1 MRYAL
6 IIIAVCGV
14 FLYAIGS
21 YIHGHQKSEA
31 ERGAKEL
38 RPYSAKVE
46 LIQAYK
52 CKGTCYRTFVSYK
65 LDDQVKVSI
74 FVGSVAAVG
83 QAVTVWAKPDYRYA
97 YTSPSFYVSTKAP
110 AWSPV
115 TFLVIPLLALLGGIA
130 GVKLNSWRKE

>member
-6 IIIAVCGV
+6 IIIAFCGV

-21 YIHGHQKSEA
+21 HIHGHQRSEA

-52 CKGTCYRTFVSYK
+52 CKGNCYRTFVSYK
-65 LDDQVKVSI
+65 LGDQVKISI
-74 FVGSVAAVG
+74 FVGGVTAVG

-97 YTSPSFYVSTKAP
+97 YTSPSFYVASKAP

-115 TFLVIPLLALLGGIA
+115 TFLLIPFLALLGGMA
-130 GVKLNSWRKE
+130 NVKFNSWRTE